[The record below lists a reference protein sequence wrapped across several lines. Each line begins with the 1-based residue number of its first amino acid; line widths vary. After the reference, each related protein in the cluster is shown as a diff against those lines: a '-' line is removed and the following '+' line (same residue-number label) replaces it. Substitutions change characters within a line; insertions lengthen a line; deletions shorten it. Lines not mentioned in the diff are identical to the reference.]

1 MIYLQME
8 SKIRNKKI
16 LNFDEE
22 IEYIFLKPMWVMLL
36 MARVVFLIVAASHVT
51 PPLIILSV
59 N

>member
-51 PPLIILSV
+51 PPLTILSV

>member
-1 MIYLQME
+1 ME

-22 IEYIFLKPMWVMLL
+22 IEYLFLKPMWVMLL